1 MRGPSPGST
10 SGSEVAKNRMPRI
23 VASTRSGYTL
33 TVMAPCAPRAAEST
47 DGVVS
52 QATNSASSHTLPD
65 APAVP
70 GVRPRITSDSPPG
83 GRRFPT
89 LTFSRSAS
97 VTRVSP
103 TQRPT
108 AAFRSKGMDR
118 SGALYHSARRRW
130 SSRSK
135 RKLPAARSVRG
146 LGKRQ
151 RAAEAAPV
159 RRTNVR
165 RSIVSMLVAWGALS
179 TTLGAQSRG
188 NRAHAIGFGFVAT
201 VGDNW
206 QVETAE
212 IGYVHRPRRGLAAIS
227 LAARVG
233 TFINESMM
241 VGGMRGFVTGA
252 TLSGRTRM
260 KSIAQLGQD
269 EHGTGI
275 GLDVTLE
282 VTGYHASH
290 SP

>member
-33 TVMAPCAPRAAEST
+33 TVMAPCAPRAAESP

-65 APAVP
+65 APPAVP

-103 TQRPT
+103 TQRPN
-108 AAFRSKGMDR
+108 AAFRSSGMDR

-130 SSRSK
+130 ARRSK
-135 RKLPAARSVRG
+135 RRLPSGRRARPGSGRG
-146 LGKRQ
+146 GRK
-151 RAAEAAPV
+151 RAADAAPV

-165 RSIVSMLVAWGALS
+165 RSIASMLVAFGALS
-179 TTLGAQSRG
+179 TTLAAQSRDSAKSVPS
-188 NRAHAIGFGFVAT
+188 NHAIGFGYFAT
-201 VGDNW
+201 LGSNW
-206 QVETAE
+206 QIEAVE
-212 IGYVHRPRRGLAAIS
+212 IGYVHRLSHGLAAYSIGGPGG
-227 LAARVG
+227 ADMDG
-233 TFINESMM
+233 TTRL
-241 VGGMRGFVTGA
+241 GGAGRRGV
-252 TLSGRTRM
+252 RTHRF
-260 KSIAQLGQD
+260 APND
-269 EHGTGI
+269 RRPNRHTRA
-275 GLDVTLE
+275 DWHT
-282 VTGYHASH
+282 TRHR
-290 SP
+290 